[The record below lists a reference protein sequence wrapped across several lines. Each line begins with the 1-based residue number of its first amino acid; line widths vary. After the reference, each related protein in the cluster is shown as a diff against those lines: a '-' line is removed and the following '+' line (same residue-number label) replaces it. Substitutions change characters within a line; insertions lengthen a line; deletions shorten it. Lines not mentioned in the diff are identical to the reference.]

1 MTLLLQKIELSVSV
15 WSECECHF
23 LEADLFFSLK
33 PEWWTIGLFK
43 ATEAVEGKA
52 VCDTERFINDEE
64 DIGLFFFY
72 GLHILEL
79 WNHEYNHELWVL
91 LAVCL
96 W

>member
-43 ATEAVEGKA
+43 ATEAAEGKA
-52 VCDTERFINDEE
+52 VCDTERFINDEKN
-64 DIGLFFFY
+64 IGLFFFMASIFKSY
-72 GLHILEL
+72 EIMNIIMNCEC
-79 WNHEYNHELWVL
+79 Y
-91 LAVCL
+91 
-96 W
+96 